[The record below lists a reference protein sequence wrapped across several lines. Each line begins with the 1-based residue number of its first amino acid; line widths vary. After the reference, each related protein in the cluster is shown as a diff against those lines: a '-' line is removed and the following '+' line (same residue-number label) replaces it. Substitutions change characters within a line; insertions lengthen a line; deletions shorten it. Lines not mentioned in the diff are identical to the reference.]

1 MNADESDLLVTLPK
15 SGRVF
20 TATRRVSVDDAAP
33 DGRMQFDAIARF
45 LQDAGND
52 DTDDVGLDTL
62 GLTWIARRLIVE
74 IHEYARSRE
83 LLTLRT
89 WCSGTGKRWAE
100 RRTEVTGE
108 RGAHIECAAIWVHI
122 DARTGRIA
130 PWNDAFGAA
139 YLEATGG
146 RQVNTRLHHSK
157 DVPDLGA
164 AGVNEMPFRFRA
176 SDMDAFEHVNNTAYL
191 AVLEEAFGPHR
202 PPAPLRVE
210 IEWRKPSEAGEE
222 LTVVEHADESGAQL
236 WISSTETNE
245 LRATIVTRPM

>member
-1 MNADESDLLVTLPK
+1 MTTDESDLLVALPK

-20 TATRRVSVDDAAP
+20 TITRRVSVDDAAP

-62 GLTWIARRLIVE
+62 GLTWIARRLIIE
-74 IHEYARSRE
+74 IHEHARSRE

-100 RRTEVTGE
+100 RRTELTGD
-108 RGAHIECAAIWVHI
+108 RGAHVECAAIWVHI

-139 YLEATGG
+139 YLEAADG
-146 RQVNTRLHHSK
+146 RKVDTRLHHSK

-164 AGVNEMPFRFRA
+164 PGVNEMSFRFRT

-191 AVLEEAFGPHR
+191 AVLEEAFGLHR

-222 LTVVEHADESGAQL
+222 LMVVEHVDESGAQL
-236 WISSTETNE
+236 WISSAETNE
-245 LRATIVTRPM
+245 LRATIAIRPL

>member
-1 MNADESDLLVTLPK
+1 
-15 SGRVF
+15 
-20 TATRRVSVDDAAP
+20 
-33 DGRMQFDAIARF
+33 MQLDAIARF

-52 DTDDVGLDTL
+52 DTDDVGLDAL
-62 GLTWIARRLIVE
+62 GLTWIARRLIIE
-74 IHEYARSRE
+74 IHEHAGSRE

-100 RRTEVTGE
+100 RRTELIGE
-108 RGAHIECAAIWVHI
+108 RGAHIECAAVWVHI

-130 PWNDAFGAA
+130 PWNDVFGAA
-139 YLEATGG
+139 YLEAAGG
-146 RQVNTRLHHSK
+146 RQVDTRLQHPK

-164 AGVNEMPFRFRA
+164 SGVNMMPFRFRT
-176 SDMDAFEHVNNTAYL
+176 SDMDAFDHVNNTAYL

-222 LTVVEHADESGAQL
+222 LTVVEHVDESGAQL

-245 LRATIVTRPM
+245 LRATITTCLL